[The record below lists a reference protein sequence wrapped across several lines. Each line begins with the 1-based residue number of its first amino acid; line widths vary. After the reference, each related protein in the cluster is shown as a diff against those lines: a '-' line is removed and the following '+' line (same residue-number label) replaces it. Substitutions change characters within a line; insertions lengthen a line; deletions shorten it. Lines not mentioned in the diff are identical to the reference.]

1 MNTLLTFIDSFRGQ
15 HYIIMNYELLI
26 MNLINSES

>member
-15 HYIIMNYELLI
+15 HYIIMNLI
-26 MNLINSES
+26 ILVFFLFFA